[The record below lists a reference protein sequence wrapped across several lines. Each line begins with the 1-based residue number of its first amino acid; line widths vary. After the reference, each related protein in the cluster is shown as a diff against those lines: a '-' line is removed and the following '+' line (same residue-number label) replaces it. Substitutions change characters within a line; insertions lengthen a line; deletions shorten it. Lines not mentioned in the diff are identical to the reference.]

1 MLIHRLFDK
10 LCKIETVKTPDTTRM
25 ITGILLKSY
34 LTVARLMGDMDR
46 RRKSNAKVKLPG
58 TMPAVP
64 KKVKLKQA

>member
-1 MLIHRLFDK
+1 MA
-10 LCKIETVKTPDTTRM
+10 TM

-34 LTVARLMGDMDR
+34 LTVARLMGDIDR